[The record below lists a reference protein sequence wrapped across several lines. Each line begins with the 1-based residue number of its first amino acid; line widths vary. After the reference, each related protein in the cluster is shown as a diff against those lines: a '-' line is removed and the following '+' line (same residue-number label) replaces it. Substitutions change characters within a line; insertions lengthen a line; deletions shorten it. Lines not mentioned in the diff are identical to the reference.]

1 MKSML
6 RLVSLVVVS
15 FAAASAFSADVLPS
29 TGHPVQTNNTTMQAA
44 PPSGGTLRALVVSKC
59 TNPRECSVGGA

>member
-6 RLVSLVVVS
+6 RLVSLVVLS
-15 FAAASAFSADVLPS
+15 FAAASAFAVDALPS
-29 TGHPVQTNNTTMQAA
+29 AGHSVQASSQ
-44 PPSGGTLRALVVSKC
+44 SGGTLGALVVSKC